1 MGAAFLAACGGSDS
15 GSGGS
20 SGGGDKGGSSAVNK
34 PEDTL
39 KEAKRG
45 GTIKDRTFGDVSTQD
60 PFTPNN
66 TLNAI
71 EGQVYSSLVK
81 FKPGYLKLP
90 SEQELIGDLAE
101 SWETSPDGLHD
112 HDEDSSERQV
122 AQQGAGEWPHL
133 RCRRRAG
140 RLEPLRDQ
148 VQQSRAASPT
158 RPTRVRRCCR

>member
-1 MGAAFLAACGGSDS
+1 MALRRLFSMDNYWEKLTASRVTRRRAMIATSAGAMGAAFLAACGGSDS
-15 GSGGS
+15 GSSGS

-90 SEQELIGDLAE
+90 S
-101 SWETSPDGLHD
+101 
-112 HDEDSSERQV
+112 
-122 AQQGAGEWPHL
+122 
-133 RCRRRAG
+133 
-140 RLEPLRDQ
+140 
-148 VQQSRAASPT
+148 
-158 RPTRVRRCCR
+158 

>member
-1 MGAAFLAACGGSDS
+1 MALRRLLSMDNYWDKLTASRVTRRRAMIATSAGAMGAAFLAACGGSDS

-66 TLNAI
+66 TLN
-71 EGQVYSSLVK
+71 
-81 FKPGYLKLP
+81 
-90 SEQELIGDLAE
+90 
-101 SWETSPDGLHD
+101 
-112 HDEDSSERQV
+112 
-122 AQQGAGEWPHL
+122 
-133 RCRRRAG
+133 
-140 RLEPLRDQ
+140 
-148 VQQSRAASPT
+148 
-158 RPTRVRRCCR
+158 